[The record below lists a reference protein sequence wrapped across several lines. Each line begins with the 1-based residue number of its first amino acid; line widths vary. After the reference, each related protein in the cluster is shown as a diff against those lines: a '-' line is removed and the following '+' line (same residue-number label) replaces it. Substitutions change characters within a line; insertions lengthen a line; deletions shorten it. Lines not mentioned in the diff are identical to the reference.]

1 MANHVSDT
9 MAQFFGRSLSDDQAQ
24 TYRDAATAGVTGI
37 DVLGIPS
44 GAFSVPKH
52 PRVSPAVVVT
62 KFQSGHGFTNN
73 ASGSANLNDTT
84 DFVQGTQSVSIITDG
99 AGTAKTIKKT
109 GMTAFSATGRYVR
122 VWVKIVANAK
132 VAGLQLYLGDTS
144 LTNYYKWELKSSAT
158 QKWLTDGD
166 WHCVTLSFGNATT
179 TGSPTRGVIT
189 DAQFRF
195 VDDGTGPINCLVNGI
210 ELVAE
215 PTRYTNGVVTLT
227 FDDTYASHYTVAKP
241 KLDQYGMPAT
251 AFVIQDYVGASGRMT
266 LAQLKQMQEHSGW
279 EIAGHASTGAI
290 HAARF
295 TSLTAVQME
304 AEAMKIK
311 WFLEQNGFASD
322 TLAYP
327 GGEYNNTTLTVA
339 ERHFAQTRTVY
350 QYGETLPPARR
361 SKVRCNAYM
370 SSGVATA
377 TVTALID
384 RAKANKEW
392 LVITFHDIVSAPS
405 ASTDYSIT
413 NFNTIIDYLAT
424 AGIPVE
430 TFGEVTYGLSAY

>member
-1 MANHVSDT
+1 MPNHATDT
-9 MAQFFGRSLSDDQAQ
+9 MAAFFGRSLSDDQAQ
-24 TYRDAATAGVTGI
+24 RYTDAATAGILGL
-37 DVLGIPS
+37 DVLNPAAGSYSIPR
-44 GAFSVPKH
+44 H

-62 KFQSGHGFTNN
+62 KFQAGHGFTNN
-73 ASGSANLNDTT
+73 ALGSANLNDTT

-99 AGTAKTIKKT
+99 AGTAKTIKRT

-122 VWVKIVANAK
+122 VWVKVVANAK

-144 LTNYYKWELKSSAT
+144 LANYYKWELKSSAT

-166 WHCVTLSFGNATT
+166 WHCVTLSFGDATI

-195 VDDGTGPINCLVNGI
+195 VDDATGPINCLVNGI

-227 FDDTYASHYTVAKP
+227 FDDSYASHYSIVKP

-251 AFVIQDYVGASGRMT
+251 AFVIQDYIGASGRVT
-266 LAQLKQMQEHSGW
+266 LAQLKQMQEMSGW

-295 TSLTAVQME
+295 TSLNAEQME
-304 AEAMKIK
+304 SEAMKIK
-311 WFLEQNGFASD
+311 WFLQKNGFASD
-322 TLAYP
+322 TIAYP
-327 GGEYNNTTLTVA
+327 GGEYNSTTLASA
-339 ERHFAQTRTVY
+339 ERHFAQARTVY

-370 SSGVATA
+370 SSGVATG

-392 LVITFHDIVSAPS
+392 LVITFHDINSSPS
-405 ASTDYSIT
+405 ASTDYSTT

-430 TFGEVTYGLSAY
+430 TFGEVSYGLSAY